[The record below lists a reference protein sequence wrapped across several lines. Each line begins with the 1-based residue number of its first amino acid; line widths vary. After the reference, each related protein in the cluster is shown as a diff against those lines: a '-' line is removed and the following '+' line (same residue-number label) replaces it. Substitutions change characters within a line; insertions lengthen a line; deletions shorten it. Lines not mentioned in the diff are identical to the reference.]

1 MTLVQEK
8 PARASTPLDV
18 DLTSQEYL
26 AAPWRWL
33 RQIAAADPV
42 FWSNH
47 LNAWV
52 VTRHEDVKA
61 AYADRRLSTARMELY
76 LRSLPGRPAER
87 FPDLLKYHSLSI
99 AFMDPPDHMRI
110 RMLIMKAFGRRII
123 EALKPLISQIIDELL
138 DDAEALGDFD
148 FIERVA
154 TKLPSRVIQSML
166 GVPSA
171 MTDEFYA
178 LATEVMRAMGTA
190 APGEQLMR
198 NADTAVVTLNRV
210 FTMLIDERRRTPS
223 EDLLSALV
231 NARDADDRLSEDEL
245 LAACHTILEAGGE
258 TTSHMLAVC
267 VNEIASRPDLRSL
280 VESGV
285 DGALRVTDELLRFPG
300 LVMGMTRVIK
310 EPFEW
315 HGRALRAGDIIFMMN
330 CAGNVDSDVFDRPEE
345 IDPMRDT
352 RASLAFGPG
361 LHSCVGHFLARTE
374 LSQCLYRVFN
384 RFAVTITEQNIRF
397 IQSYVFRGYERLH
410 VSFVP
415 KRPATVP

>member
-1 MTLVQEK
+1 
-8 PARASTPLDV
+8 LDV

-26 AAPWRWL
+26 AAPWRRL
-33 RQIAAADPV
+33 RQIAAAEAI
-42 FWSNH
+42 FWSKH

-52 VTRHEDVKA
+52 VTRHQDVKA

-99 AFMDPPDHMRI
+99 AFMDPPNHMRI
-110 RMLIMKAFGRRII
+110 RTLIMKAFGRRII
-123 EALKPLISQIIDELL
+123 EALKPLMTQIIDELL
-138 DDAEALGDFD
+138 DGTEALGDFD
-148 FIERVA
+148 FIDKVA
-154 TKLPSRVIQSML
+154 TKLPSRVIQAML
-166 GVPSA
+166 GVPLT

-190 APGEQLMR
+190 APSEQLMR
-198 NADTAVVTLNRV
+198 NADTAVVKLNRV
-210 FTMLIDERRRTPS
+210 FTTLIDERRRSPS
-223 EDLLSALV
+223 ADLLSALV

-267 VNEIASRPDLRSL
+267 VHEIAARPDLRAL

-285 DGALRVTDELLRFPG
+285 DGALRVVDELLRFPG
-300 LVMGMTRVIK
+300 LVMGMTRIVK

-315 HGRALRAGDIIFMMN
+315 HGRSLRAGDIIFMMN
-330 CAGNVDSDVFDRPEE
+330 CAGNVDPDVFDRAEE
-345 IDPMRDT
+345 IDPTRDT

-374 LSQCLYRVFN
+374 LSQCLHAVFD
-384 RFAVTITEQNIRF
+384 RFAVTITEQNIQF
-397 IQSYVFRGYERLH
+397 LQSYVFRGYERLH

-415 KRPATVP
+415 KRPAAIS